1 MNDYLLDETL
11 EERRQRRVAQ
21 ALSLN
26 PDEVARWVLTMEEDG
41 SGMGYVIEFS
51 AATPVGV
58 LARVPGLGSDRLIN
72 IGPVD

>member
-1 MNDYLLDETL
+1 MNDDSLDETL
-11 EERRQRRVAQ
+11 EERRQRRMAR

-26 PDEVARWVLTMEEDG
+26 PDEVARWVVTIEEDG

-51 AATPVGV
+51 PATPVAV

-72 IGPVD
+72 IGPID